1 MNIFAI
7 GDVHGCL
14 KELTSLHK
22 KILTHDKFDVKKDL
36 LVYLGDYVDRGKESK
51 AVIDQILKLK
61 NNKIKMINLM
71 GNHDEYMIDFL
82 FNNKNNIENWLN
94 FGLDQTIRSYGIELV
109 DFIKDGFGDD
119 IIEQLRKKLLNE
131 MSEDQ
136 INFFKSLELSYSS
149 DKYLFVHA
157 GIDPKKSLSEQTRND
172 YLWSRSEDFFKEDFK
187 AEKIIVHGHTPV
199 EKIISNQFRINID
212 SGCYF
217 TGKLTGVCL
226 SDKNDSRT
234 FITN

>member
-82 FNNKNNIENWLN
+82 FNNKNNIESWLD
-94 FGLDQTIRSYGIELV
+94 FGLDQTFRSYGIELV

-119 IIEQLRKKLLNE
+119 IIEQLRKKLLNK

-157 GIDPKKSLSEQTRND
+157 GIDPKKELEDQTKKD
-172 YLWSRSEDFFKEDFK
+172 FLWSRSKNFFDKNFK
-187 AEKIIVHGHTPV
+187 SKKIIVHGHTPEENIV
-199 EKIISNQFRINID
+199 NNAFRINID

-217 TGKLTGVCL
+217 SGKLSSVCL
-226 SDKNDSRT
+226 NDENDDRL
-234 FITN
+234 FITT

>member
-1 MNIFAI
+1 
-7 GDVHGCL
+7 
-14 KELTSLHK
+14 
-22 KILTHDKFDVKKDL
+22 
-36 LVYLGDYVDRGKESK
+36 
-51 AVIDQILKLK
+51 
-61 NNKIKMINLM
+61 M

-149 DKYLFVHA
+149 DKYLFEHA
-157 GIDPKKSLSEQTRND
+157 WIDPKKSLSEQTRND

-217 TGKLTGVCL
+217 SGKLTGVCL